1 MEETNYFLC
10 AHPLPAKVV
19 EPNIVKIKGH
29 NFTGDYPSPVFDGN
43 PCWKNN
49 VYSDQMPHYVA
60 SGLGLHCL
68 PYNSYTGFQVRM
80 G

>member
-1 MEETNYFLC
+1 MLFHLFYS
-10 AHPLPAKVV
+10 
-19 EPNIVKIKGH
+19 I
-29 NFTGDYPSPVFDGN
+29 FDGN

-49 VYSDQMPHYVA
+49 VYSDQTDQMPHYEA

-68 PYNSYTGFQVRM
+68 PYNSFTGFQVRM

>member
-1 MEETNYFLC
+1 MLFHLFYS
-10 AHPLPAKVV
+10 
-19 EPNIVKIKGH
+19 I
-29 NFTGDYPSPVFDGN
+29 FDGN

-68 PYNSYTGFQVRM
+68 PYNLYGFPGKNGLIGNTLYICIPM
-80 G
+80 MHK